1 MAEMTILS
9 ASATPSIGWRW
20 VVLAVCLGAWT
31 LTNMDQSLF
40 SYALPGILQSFH
52 LPLEAA
58 GVVIAVS
65 FVCSSALVIVAG
77 LLADRFGRGLL
88 LCLLL
93 GSSAVFVGL
102 QGLAGG
108 ILTLTLF
115 RSLGF
120 GLSGGLSPITN
131 ALTVENAPDRLRGV
145 SMGVLQC
152 GYPLGW
158 LLASLVA
165 APLLRDYGWRASCFA
180 ALGVVPL
187 ALLLGLLVRRLDGRQ
202 LAERRLTSPLQMGQG
217 GRPGVRRLFAPDL
230 RGLSMTCTLTFFLF
244 GGAYAG
250 SAFFFPT
257 YFTQVKGY
265 SPADAASLVGL
276 SNGIAVIGYL
286 GAALAGEYV
295 LRRRTVFILW
305 TIGGALSLLGL
316 LWASHSQRS
325 DLVWF
330 ALMATLFYGAMA
342 VLPVL
347 VAELFEQ
354 EVRATA
360 LGVCASAPLALGFA
374 VFPLITPLMVGRL
387 GWPLGLSL
395 LVVPLM
401 AIGSVAA
408 LFLPN
413 RKSGLPIS

>member
-1 MAEMTILS
+1 MADMAILTDG
-9 ASATPSIGWRW
+9 ATPSVGWRW
-20 VVLAVCLGAWT
+20 AVLAVCLGAWT

-65 FVCSSALVIVAG
+65 FVCSGALVILAG
-77 LLADRFGRGLL
+77 LLADRFGRALM

-108 ILTLTLF
+108 ILSLTLA
-115 RSLGF
+115 RSMGF

-158 LLASLVA
+158 LLASLIA
-165 APLLRDYGWRASCFA
+165 APLLRDYGWRAACFA
-180 ALGVVPL
+180 AFGVVPL

-202 LAERRLTSPLQMGQG
+202 LAERRLRPAAQPGQVR
-217 GRPGVRRLFAPDL
+217 RPGVARLFAPDL
-230 RGLSMTCTLTFFLF
+230 RALSVACMLTFFLF

-257 YFTQVKGY
+257 YFGQVKGY
-265 SPADAASLVGL
+265 APADAATLVGL
-276 SNGIAVIGYL
+276 SNGIAVFGYL
-286 GAALAGEYV
+286 GAALAGEYW
-295 LRRRTVFILW
+295 LRRRTVFIMW
-305 TIGGALSLLGL
+305 TLGGALSLLGL
-316 LWASHSQRS
+316 LWASPSHHS

-330 ALMATLFYGAMA
+330 SLMATLFYGAMA

-374 VFPLITPLMVGRL
+374 VFPLVTPLMVGRL
-387 GWPLGLSL
+387 GWPVGLSL

-401 AIGSVAA
+401 CMGTVAT

-413 RKSGLPIS
+413 RKSGLPIG

>member
-1 MAEMTILS
+1 MAEMTLPS
-9 ASATPSIGWRW
+9 TRATPAIGWRW

-77 LLADRFGRGLL
+77 LLADRFGRGLM

-108 ILTLTLF
+108 ILSLTLL

-145 SMGVLQC
+145 SMGLLQC

-165 APLLRDYGWRASCFA
+165 APLLRGYGWRAACLA
-180 ALGVVPL
+180 AFGVVPL
-187 ALLLGLLVRRLDGRQ
+187 ALLLGLLVRRLDGPQ
-202 LAERRLTSPLQMGQG
+202 LAERRQTSALPAGQAA
-217 GRPGVRRLFAPDL
+217 RPGIGRLFAPDL
-230 RGLSMTCTLTFFLF
+230 RGRSLACTLTFFLF

-286 GAALAGEYV
+286 GAALAGEYL

-316 LWASHSQRS
+316 LWASHSHQS

-330 ALMATLFYGAMA
+330 SAMATLFYGAMA

-401 AIGSVAA
+401 GIGALAA

-413 RKSGLPIS
+413 RKSGLPLS

>member
-1 MAEMTILS
+1 MAEMTIPS
-9 ASATPSIGWRW
+9 ASATPTIGWRW
-20 VVLAVCLGAWT
+20 VVLAVCLAAWT

-65 FVCSSALVIVAG
+65 FVCSCALVIVAG
-77 LLADRFGRGLL
+77 LLADRFGRGLM

-108 ILTLTLF
+108 IFTLTLF
-115 RSLGF
+115 RAMGF

-131 ALTVENAPDRLRGV
+131 ALTVENAPDRLRGI

-165 APLLRDYGWRASCFA
+165 APLLRDYGWRAACFA

-187 ALLLGLLVRRLDGRQ
+187 ALLLGLLVRRLDSGQ
-202 LAERRLTSPLQMGQG
+202 LTERRSRPAAAAGQG
-217 GRPGVRRLFAPDL
+217 ARPGVARLFAPDL
-230 RGLSMTCTLTFFLF
+230 RRLSVACILTFFLF

-257 YFTQVKGY
+257 YFAQVKGY

-276 SNGIAVIGYL
+276 SNGIAVFGYL
-286 GAALAGEYV
+286 GAALAGEYL

-305 TIGGALSLLGL
+305 TLGGALSLLGL
-316 LWASHSQRS
+316 LWASRSHAS
-325 DLVWF
+325 DLAWF
-330 ALMATLFYGAMA
+330 SAMATLFYGAMA

-347 VAELFEQ
+347 VAELFDQ

-360 LGVCASAPLALGFA
+360 LGVCASAPLGLGFA

-387 GWPLGLSL
+387 GWPMGLSL

-401 AIGSVAA
+401 GIGLVAA
-408 LFLPN
+408 AFLPN
-413 RKSGLPIS
+413 RRSGLPIS